1 MLQTCFLQ
9 PPFFWAM
16 FDDDFEVVIH
26 MVMMGVLEFEEDG
39 ASS

>member
-1 MLQTCFLQ
+1 MFSTTT
-9 PPFFWAM
+9 FFWAM